1 MRHQDVFRA
10 TDVLKVQENL
20 QNFSESPVIEFIFS

>member
-20 QNFSESPVIEFIFS
+20 QNFCESPVIEFIFS